1 MIGLVARL
9 ASLTGESERESDDVD
24 DDHGLF
30 WVSRNECRTCGEGI
44 AEPEGKPT
52 APDTSDPIANATA
65 SGREPQSTF
74 CSEEC
79 RDEFLEVFSGD

>member
-9 ASLTGESERESDDVD
+9 AALAGADEKGVD
-24 DDHGLF
+24 DEHGLV
-30 WVSRNECRTCGEGI
+30 WVSRQQCRTYDAAI

-52 APDTSDPIANATA
+52 AADTSSVIANASA
-65 SGREPQSTF
+65 SGRRPRSTF

-79 RDEFLEVFSGD
+79 REEFLEVFGGG